1 MRFQRPKYWATLCM
15 AAWALKSSA
24 QLLPSAVSPIPIPS
38 YSGCPIDG
46 PVLPRPTNL
55 SRSKH
60 VKAAVEKLSSAIDS
74 ALHGEIKAGWDVE
87 NSSFSLAFS
96 TPSDDEYGRDGGR
109 PLWEYHHLADG
120 NVNGTK
126 KVDGDSQYLI
136 GSVSKIFSN
145 LILLK
150 SGIDI
155 EDPITKYLPELKDTK
170 SPIRWENITVAS
182 LGEHLSGIPP
192 GYGSFEFYFLAP
204 LYEQLGFPHLNNDE
218 YPDCGVAGLNKAC
231 TENELLKAMLDTSP
245 VSVPFS
251 RPIYSQLSYTLFIS
265 AISKE
270 AGKDFDQLLDE
281 MIIRPMGM
289 ANTGISPGD
298 SEKAVIPPGDM
309 VGWGSDYGIN
319 APGGGL
325 YSSVNDLTRLAN
337 SILDKTAL
345 GTPDLVRKWLKPK
358 SMSSSPSTLV
368 GDPWEIQRTTNL
380 TPDHPHTIDLYAK
393 SGGANGYVSQ
403 LSIVDQ
409 YGVGFVT
416 LTAGPPG
423 SVSILN
429 DALIGGLMPAIEQET
444 RDQAQKYLGNF
455 TSGARTSSDSA
466 SDQSDAPI
474 TLSLS
479 MDEKPGLKLD
489 ALTRNGSSIMDGIT
503 GMFSQILPMMGILN
517 TDFRVYPSEYEVPVP
532 RRDKDMY
539 TNLPQN
545 YNSSKGLIREHWR
558 INFDIVPRDNKQMSD
573 LPGQGALVD
582 LCASWQT
589 TDWLTYGGE
598 GMDKIVFVLEEGSRE
613 VVGVEVPFLRSGRL
627 GKVSR

>member
-1 MRFQRPKYWATLCM
+1 MRFQHPKYWAILCM
-15 AAWALKSSA
+15 AAWGLESSA
-24 QLLPSAVSPIPIPS
+24 QLLPPEVSPVPIPS

-55 SRSKH
+55 SKSKH

-74 ALHGEIKAGWDVE
+74 ALRGEIKAGWNVE

-96 TPSDDEYGRDGGR
+96 TPSDDEYGNDGGR

-126 KVDGDSQYLI
+126 TVDGNSQYLI

-145 LILLK
+145 LVLLK
-150 SGIDI
+150 SGINI
-155 EDPITKYLPELKDTK
+155 EDPITKYLPELKHQK
-170 SPIRWENITVAS
+170 SPIRWENITFAS
-182 LGEHLSGIPP
+182 LGEHLAGIPP
-192 GYGSFEFYFLAP
+192 GYGGFEFYFLAP
-204 LYEQLGFPHLNNDE
+204 LYEQLGFPHLNGDE
-218 YPDCGVAGLNKAC
+218 YPGCGVAGLNKGC
-231 TENELLKAMLDTSP
+231 TKEVLLKAMLDISP

-251 RPIYSQLSYTLFIS
+251 RPIYSQLSYSLFIL
-265 AISKE
+265 AVSKE
-270 AGKDFDQLLDE
+270 TGKGFDQLLDE
-281 MIIRPMGM
+281 MIIQPMGM
-289 ANTGISPGD
+289 TNTGVSPGD

-325 YSSVNDLTRLAN
+325 YSSVNDLTRLSN

-345 GTPDLVRKWLKPK
+345 ETLDLVRKWLKPK
-358 SMSSSPSTLV
+358 SMSSSPSTLI

-416 LTAGPPG
+416 LAAGPPG

-455 TSGARTSSDSA
+455 TSGAKTSSDSSKNQA
-466 SDQSDAPI
+466 DAPI

-479 MDEKPGLKLD
+479 MDEKSGLKLD
-489 ALTRNGSSIMDGIT
+489 ALTRNGSSITDGIT
-503 GMFSQILPMMGILN
+503 GIFSQILPMMGILS
-517 TDFRVYPSEYEVPVP
+517 TDFRLYPSEYEVPVP
-532 RRDKDMY
+532 RSDKDMY
-539 TNLPQN
+539 TNLP
-545 YNSSKGLIREHWR
+545 YDSEYSKNLIREHWR
-558 INFDIVPRDNKQMSD
+558 INFDIVPQDNKQMSD

-582 LCASWQT
+582 LCSSWQT

-627 GKVSR
+627 AKSE